1 MFYVYVLQS
10 LKDCKLYIG
19 YSDDLK
25 RRVQEH
31 NSGKNKSTKHRKP
44 FRLVYYE
51 AYQSK
56 LDAEN
61 RETNLK
67 LFGRALGGLKRR
79 IKLSLILN

>member
-1 MFYVYVLQS
+1 MFYVYILQS
-10 LKDCKLYIG
+10 LKDNRLYIG

-31 NSGKNKSTKHRKP
+31 NSGKNKSTRHRKP
-44 FRLVYYE
+44 FKLVYYE

-79 IKLSLILN
+79 IKLSLNP